1 MALICLYAACC
12 LCGCYVFGYRTL
24 FCGRTFCFYSLLHIF
39 RVFFSFSQHVLHI
52 WPALAT
58 YLPDCTRR
66 HLYGNTPYIHL
77 AAPGL
82 FMQRFV
88 CLVSLSTAALTHI
101 SFKMQKL
108 VNRLTSNPADSA
120 CCPLYAADS
129 AGVRMNALMA
139 QSVINDVAALSSLIR
154 TSVRWRRCI
163 FGISL
168 AEDSLVTFFVHKLS
182 S

>member
-1 MALICLYAACC
+1 MWMLCFWIQDIVLWTNLLFLPSAAH
-12 LCGCYVFGYRTL
+12 FT
-24 FCGRTFCFYSLLHIF
+24 
-39 RVFFSFSQHVLHI
+39 RVFFSISQHVLHI
-52 WPALAT
+52 WPAVAT
-58 YLPDCTRR
+58 YHPDCTRC

-101 SFKMQKL
+101 SFRMQKL

-120 CCPLYAADS
+120 CRPLDAADS

-154 TSVRWRRCI
+154 TSLRQRQRILGSV
-163 FGISL
+163 
-168 AEDSLVTFFVHKLS
+168 FVHKLS